1 MSRVR
6 LINSH
11 NSKTWF
17 CHREIKLS
25 NRAQPCICTGA
36 QPQDSGS
43 TAEVD
48 PHPTYTTP
56 LQSTVELE
64 WNSGL
69 PAAAASLFC
78 FFPKFEGALTFHSCP
93 CFVYFK
99 YSSCDSWLKRPN
111 SSRIIFLFSATSTMV
126 EVALNEQLNIR
137 ISSKSYIYHKNCMV
151 RG

>member
-11 NSKTWF
+11 NSKTWY
-17 CHREIKLS
+17 CHRKIKLS

-36 QPQDSGS
+36 RPQDSGS

-56 LQSTVELE
+56 L
-64 WNSGL
+64 NSGL
-69 PAAAASLFC
+69 PAAAASLFY
-78 FFPKFEGALTFHSCP
+78 FFPKFEGALTFHSYP

-99 YSSCDSWLKRPN
+99 YYSCDSWLKRTN